1 MFCLFYGPEPYFR
14 VFTGSGG
21 GGGGGGGVGGDGLRD
36 EDGNDDAGFL
46 GGANTRPFDAMSD
59 RTATEGIDW
68 RIVFVVSL
76 VFRIWFGQP

>member
-1 MFCLFYGPEPYFR
+1 
-14 VFTGSGG
+14 
-21 GGGGGGGVGGDGLRD
+21 
-36 EDGNDDAGFL
+36 
-46 GGANTRPFDAMSD
+46 MSD